1 MRIGLRLT
9 AALLFGSHSFAAAQT
24 APSTAAGAAEPAAIV
39 IGAPSWPSAQA
50 TANII
55 RVVLEDR
62 LGLTAEIAPMS
73 NDEIFVGMDGG
84 SVDVHPEVWQPNLDA
99 LRKAYVD
106 ERGSVRESPRTVE
119 ASQNL
124 CTTRE
129 AAEKLGLRSVADLAR
144 RSTAA
149 LFDTDFD
156 TKGEMWIGDP
166 SWTSTQ
172 VEKIRARSYGYD
184 ATMTLLEA
192 PEDVAMASIDASI
205 AVGRPVVFYCYR
217 PHHLFALH
225 DVVALEEPEH
235 DPAKWRVVLPAE
247 DPDWLAKSSAPV
259 AWSRSQFRIA
269 YATALEESAPEAAR
283 LLDAIALDADTI
295 SQMSYAIAVER
306 KEPYAFAKE
315 WVAAHGDRVDT
326 WVKEAKQ

>member
-1 MRIGLRLT
+1 MRNEWLV
-9 AALLFGSHSFAAAQT
+9 APALLFAFQSLASGQT
-24 APSTAAGAAEPAAIV
+24 APSSATGAEPAPIV
-39 IGAPSWPSAQA
+39 IGAPNWPSAQA
-50 TANII
+50 TASIVE
-55 RVVLEDR
+55 VVLEER
-62 LGLTAEIAPMS
+62 FGLTVEVATMS
-73 NDEIFVGMDGG
+73 NEDIFAGMDAG
-84 SVDVHPEVWQPNLDA
+84 SVHVHPEVWRPNLDA
-99 LRKAYVD
+99 LRKIYVE
-106 ERGSVRESPRTVE
+106 ERGSVRESPHFVT

-129 AAEKLGLRSVADLAR
+129 AAEKLGVRSVADLAR

-156 TKGEMWIGDP
+156 TKGEIWIGDA

-217 PHHLFALH
+217 PHHLFELH
-225 DVVALEEPEH
+225 DVVVLEEPEH
-235 DPAKWRVVLPAE
+235 DPAKWRIVLPAE

-269 YATALEESAPEAAR
+269 HAAALETTSPEAAR
-283 LLDAIALDADTI
+283 LLDAIALDPDTI

-315 WVAAHGDRVDT
+315 WVAAHGGRVDA
-326 WVKEAKQ
+326 WVEEAK